1 MCARVCVHVLAVHKI
16 LQLCC
21 HADFSLFCC
30 ILCLTSA
37 FPDSLSQSIV
47 FMWFSLETLCSGYH
61 KLSSIPGAY
70 PGAFLGAQFPFK
82 PEFSSKL

>member
-1 MCARVCVHVLAVHKI
+1 MCVHVLAVHPS
-16 LQLCC
+16 
-21 HADFSLFCC
+21 FSRVVMPIFPLFCC

-37 FPDSLSQSIV
+37 FPDSLSHSIV

-70 PGAFLGAQFPFK
+70 PGAFLGAQFPFE